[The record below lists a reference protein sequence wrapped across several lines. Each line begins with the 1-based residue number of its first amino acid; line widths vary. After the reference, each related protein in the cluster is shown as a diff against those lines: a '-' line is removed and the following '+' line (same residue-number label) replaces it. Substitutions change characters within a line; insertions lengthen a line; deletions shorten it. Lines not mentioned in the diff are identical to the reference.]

1 MHYKKYNISK
11 FLKLLTKEYQV
22 KFIFILLAGILLSVV
37 ETVGVSIIMPFITLA
52 SEPSKIFANPYSNF
66 FYDYFNFSSTVNFMI
81 CFGLILVGFY
91 IFRAAY
97 IIIYSYLT
105 NSFSFGVFYMYSC
118 LLFKNYTN
126 LTYVDITNKNI
137 SKMTSIVVSE
147 SFNLSNYAQNIIIIF
162 IEIFTVTF
170 LYLLLILANWKMTL
184 ILTSSLGIIIFILLF
199 FLKNKI
205 REEGVKRSNI
215 QSNFYKILNETFC
228 NFKMLKFIQ
237 NEDQIYNNFS
247 KLSHELS
254 KVHVMNG
261 IMSNIYRPLLE
272 TIGFSIL
279 ILVVVYML
287 YAYENSDVVLP
298 IVSMYALALYRML
311 PAINRILAAYNMIMF
326 LTNSFDVIYK
336 ELSNVPLVEGDENIA
351 FNVKI
356 ELKHVNFEYIEGKK
370 IFEDVNLTIMK
381 GDKVAFVGSSGS
393 GKSTL
398 VDIITGLYV
407 PLYGSILVDDIEL
420 NYKNVRSFR
429 SRIGYI
435 PQAIYLFDGTVG
447 ENVSFG
453 YEYNEEKVVEAL
465 KKAKIYNFLLTKK
478 GVNTKVGD
486 GGIQLSGG
494 QKQRIGIARALY
506 NEPDIIVLDE
516 ATSALDVDTE
526 SKIMDEIYK
535 IGENKTLLIVAHR
548 ISTIRKCNKKLEL
561 CDGKLRLL

>member
-66 FYDYFNFSSTVNFMI
+66 FYDYFNFSSTANFMI

-147 SFNLSNYAQNIIIIF
+147 SFNLSYYAQNIIIIF

-170 LYLLLILANWKMTL
+170 LYLLLILVNWKMTL
-184 ILTSSLGIIIFILLF
+184 ILTSSLSIIIFILLF

>member
-66 FYDYFNFSSTVNFMI
+66 FYDYFNFSSTANFMI

-170 LYLLLILANWKMTL
+170 LYLLLILVNWKMTL

>member
-52 SEPSKIFANPYSNF
+52 SEPSKILANPYSNF
-66 FYDYFNFSSTVNFMI
+66 FYDYFNFSSTANFMI

-147 SFNLSNYAQNIIIIF
+147 SFNLSYYAQNIIIIF

-170 LYLLLILANWKMTL
+170 LYLLLILVNWKMTL
-184 ILTSSLGIIIFILLF
+184 ILTSSLSIIIFILLF

-215 QSNFYKILNETFC
+215 QSNFYKIINETFC

-336 ELSNVPLVEGDENIA
+336 ELSNVPLVEGDENIT

-356 ELKHVNFEYIEGKK
+356 ELKHVNFEYIKGKK

>member
-1 MHYKKYNISK
+1 MYYKKYNINK

-22 KFIFILLAGILLSVV
+22 KFIFILLAGILLSIV
-37 ETVGVSIIMPFITLA
+37 ETVGISIIMPFITLA
-52 SEPSKIFANPYSNF
+52 SEPLKIFANPYSNF
-66 FYDYFNFSSTVNFMI
+66 FYNYFNFSSTANFMI
-81 CFGLILVGFY
+81 SFGLILVGFY
-91 IFRAAY
+91 IFRAVY

-105 NSFSFGVFYMYSC
+105 NSFSFGIFYMYSC
-118 LLFKNYTN
+118 LLFKNYKN
-126 LTYVDITNKNI
+126 LTYAEITNRNI

-147 SFNLSNYAQNIIIIF
+147 AFNLSYYAQNIIIIF

-170 LYLLLILANWKMTL
+170 LYLLLILVNWKMTL
-184 ILTSSLGIIIFILLF
+184 ILTSSLGIIVFILLF

-205 REEGVKRSNI
+205 REEGIKRSNI

-247 KLSHELS
+247 KLSREFS
-254 KVHVMNG
+254 KVHVMNSV
-261 IMSNIYRPLLE
+261 MSNIYRPLLE

-279 ILVVVYML
+279 ILVVIYML
-287 YAYENSDVVLP
+287 YAYDNSNAVLP
-298 IVSMYALALYRML
+298 IISMYALALYRTL

-326 LTNSFDVIYK
+326 LTSSFDVIYK
-336 ELSNVPLVEGDENIA
+336 ELRNIPLMEGDENIT

-370 IFEDVNLTIMK
+370 IFEDINLTILK

-398 VDIITGLYV
+398 VDIITGLYT
-407 PLYGSILVDDIEL
+407 PLYGSILVDGVVI
-420 NYKNVRSFR
+420 NCKNIRSFR

-453 YEYNEEKVVEAL
+453 YEYNEEKVIEAL
-465 KKAKIYNFLLTKK
+465 KKASIYEFLLTKE

-486 GGIQLSGG
+486 GGVKLSGG

-506 NEPDIIVLDE
+506 NDPDIIVLDE

-526 SKIMDEIYK
+526 SKIMDEIYR
-535 IGENKTLLIVAHR
+535 IGEDKTLLIVAHR
-548 ISTIRKCNKKLEL
+548 LSTIKKCNKKLEL

>member
-52 SEPSKIFANPYSNF
+52 SEPSKILANPYSNF
-66 FYDYFNFSSTVNFMI
+66 FYDYFNFSSTANFMI

-170 LYLLLILANWKMTL
+170 LYLLLILVNWKMTL

-247 KLSHELS
+247 KLSRELS

>member
-66 FYDYFNFSSTVNFMI
+66 FYDYFNFSSTANFMI

-162 IEIFTVTF
+162 IEIFTVTL
-170 LYLLLILANWKMTL
+170 LYLLLILVNWKMTL

>member
-66 FYDYFNFSSTVNFMI
+66 FYDYFNFSSTANFMI

-170 LYLLLILANWKMTL
+170 LYLLLILVNWKMTL

-205 REEGVKRSNI
+205 REEGVKRSNL
-215 QSNFYKILNETFC
+215 QSNFYQILNETFC

>member
-170 LYLLLILANWKMTL
+170 LYLLLILVNWKMTL

-447 ENVSFG
+447 ENVSLG

>member
-1 MHYKKYNISK
+1 M
-11 FLKLLTKEYQV
+11 
-22 KFIFILLAGILLSVV
+22 SVV

-52 SEPSKIFANPYSNF
+52 SEPSKILANPYSNF
-66 FYDYFNFSSTVNFMI
+66 FYDYFNFSSTANFMI

-147 SFNLSNYAQNIIIIF
+147 SFNLSYYAQNIIIIF

-170 LYLLLILANWKMTL
+170 LYLLLILVNWKMTL
-184 ILTSSLGIIIFILLF
+184 ILTSSLSIIIFILLF

-215 QSNFYKILNETFC
+215 QSNFYKIINETFC

-336 ELSNVPLVEGDENIA
+336 ELSNVPLVEGDENIT

-356 ELKHVNFEYIEGKK
+356 ELKHVNFEYIKGKK

>member
-66 FYDYFNFSSTVNFMI
+66 FYDYFNFSSTANFMI
-81 CFGLILVGFY
+81 CFGLILIGFY

-170 LYLLLILANWKMTL
+170 LYLLLILVNWKMTL

>member
-52 SEPSKIFANPYSNF
+52 SEPSKILANSYSNF
-66 FYDYFNFSSTVNFMI
+66 FYDYFNFSSTANFMI

-170 LYLLLILANWKMTL
+170 LYLLLILVNWKMTL

-356 ELKHVNFEYIEGKK
+356 ELKHVNFEYIEGKR

>member
-1 MHYKKYNISK
+1 MYYKKYNISK
-11 FLKLLTKEYQV
+11 FLKLLTKEYQI

-52 SEPSKIFANPYSNF
+52 SEPLKIFANPYSNF
-66 FYDYFNFSSTVNFMI
+66 FYNYFNFSSTANFMI
-81 CFGLILVGFY
+81 SFGLILVGFY
-91 IFRAAY
+91 IFRAVY

-105 NSFSFGVFYMYSC
+105 NSFSFGIFYMYSC
-118 LLFKNYTN
+118 LLFKNYIN
-126 LTYVDITNKNI
+126 LTYAEITNKNI

-147 SFNLSNYAQNIIIIF
+147 AFNLSSYAQNIIIIF
-162 IEIFTVTF
+162 IEIFTVIF
-170 LYLLLILANWKMTL
+170 LYLLLILVNWKMTL
-184 ILTSSLGIIIFILLF
+184 ILTISLGIIVFILLF

-205 REEGVKRSNI
+205 REEGVKRSSI

-237 NEDQIYNNFS
+237 NEDQVYNNFS
-247 KLSHELS
+247 KLSREFS
-254 KVHVMNG
+254 EVHVMNSV
-261 IMSNIYRPLLE
+261 MSNIYRPLLE

-279 ILVVVYML
+279 ILVVIYML
-287 YAYENSDVVLP
+287 YAYENSNAVLP
-298 IVSMYALALYRML
+298 IVSMYALALYRTL

-326 LTNSFDVIYK
+326 LTNSFDVIYE
-336 ELSNVPLVEGDENIA
+336 ELRNIPLMEGDENIT
-351 FNVKI
+351 FNIKI

-370 IFEDVNLTIMK
+370 IFEDINLTILK
-381 GDKVAFVGSSGS
+381 GDKVAFIGSSGS

-398 VDIITGLYV
+398 VDIITGLYI
-407 PLYGSILVDDIEL
+407 PLYGSILVDGVAI
-420 NYKNVRSFR
+420 NCKNIRSFR

-526 SKIMDEIYK
+526 SKIMDEIYR
-535 IGENKTLLIVAHR
+535 IGEYKTLLIVAHR
-548 ISTIRKCNKKLEL
+548 LSTIKEYNKKLEL
-561 CDGKLRLL
+561 YDGKLRLL

>member
-66 FYDYFNFSSTVNFMI
+66 FYDYFNFSSTANFMI

-91 IFRAAY
+91 IFRATY

-170 LYLLLILANWKMTL
+170 LYLLLILVNWKMTL
-184 ILTSSLGIIIFILLF
+184 ILTSCLGIIIFILLF
-199 FLKNKI
+199 FFKNKI

-370 IFEDVNLTIMK
+370 IFEDINLTIMK

>member
-1 MHYKKYNISK
+1 
-11 FLKLLTKEYQV
+11 
-22 KFIFILLAGILLSVV
+22 
-37 ETVGVSIIMPFITLA
+37 
-52 SEPSKIFANPYSNF
+52 
-66 FYDYFNFSSTVNFMI
+66 
-81 CFGLILVGFY
+81 
-91 IFRAAY
+91 
-97 IIIYSYLT
+97 
-105 NSFSFGVFYMYSC
+105 
-118 LLFKNYTN
+118 
-126 LTYVDITNKNI
+126 
-137 SKMTSIVVSE
+137 
-147 SFNLSNYAQNIIIIF
+147 
-162 IEIFTVTF
+162 
-170 LYLLLILANWKMTL
+170 
-184 ILTSSLGIIIFILLF
+184 
-199 FLKNKI
+199 
-205 REEGVKRSNI
+205 
-215 QSNFYKILNETFC
+215 
-228 NFKMLKFIQ
+228 MLKFIQ